1 MPAPHVNDED
11 LFEMETMTSGWT
23 TELRGRVVSIFWAL
37 VFLFLLLV
45 ARMFYLQYLERDWYY
60 AKARNQQEAY
70 IDLHA
75 LRGEIRDRNG
85 QALATSVARKSVAV
99 NPTEVRDIGA
109 TARTLGRILKTDPA
123 HLSQIMRRGGTF
135 AWIQRKAPEKTVEEI
150 DKLIQQGRLPGVFFL
165 SEASGRRFYPKGRL
179 AAHLLG
185 STGIDDQGLDGIEA
199 SHEEILG
206 GTPGR
211 IRALLDRDGWRMP
224 IENSVVQGV
233 KPGHHLVLTLDE
245 TIQYIAERELARQ
258 VKEYKA
264 KGGIC
269 MVLDARSAEI
279 LALAIQPDFPADR
292 FGEVEPELR
301 RNRAITDPYEPG
313 STFKVFLAGAA
324 LQAGVRPSDMF
335 YCPGNLLVDGWT
347 IHNANDGLVSGG
359 TESLT
364 DIIAYSFNTGT
375 ASVALS
381 LGREKLGR
389 SLEAFGFGNPT
400 GVGLHGEEPGLLS
413 DYHDWAA
420 INTATISFGQGVAV
434 TPLQLVSGMQAVANG
449 GIRMR
454 PRIVKEIVDEKG
466 RVLQSSAPE
475 ELSRPLTPQA
485 ARHLQEILET
495 VCTRGTGKGARVP
508 GYMVAG
514 KTGTAQVVEN
524 GVYSSGRYIAS
535 FLGFAPARDPRLVV
549 LVKIE
554 EPGTVY
560 WGGVVAAPVFS
571 RVAGQALWKMGV
583 RPTPGLVQKAENE

>member
-1 MPAPHVNDED
+1 
-11 LFEMETMTSGWT
+11 MERMAGGWT
-23 TELRGRVVSIFWAL
+23 TELKGRVVSVFWGL
-37 VFLFLLLV
+37 VFLFLILSV
-45 ARMFYLQYLERDWYY
+45 RMFYLQYLERDWYY
-60 AKARNQQEAY
+60 AKARNQQQSD
-70 IDLHA
+70 IILHA
-75 LRGEIRDRNG
+75 RRGEIRDRNG
-85 QALATSVARKSVAV
+85 LALATSVARQSVCV
-99 NPTEVRDIGA
+99 DPTQVSDIGA
-109 TARTLGRILKTDPA
+109 TARVLGHILKTDPA
-123 HLSQIMRRGGTF
+123 HLSGVIRRGGTF
-135 AWIQRKAPEKTVEEI
+135 QWIQRKAPEKAVAEI
-150 DKLIQQGRLPGVFFL
+150 DQLLKQGRLPGVFFQM
-165 SEASGRRFYPKGRL
+165 EETGRRFYPKGRL

-185 STGIDDQGLDGIEA
+185 ATGIDDQGLDGIEA
-199 SHEEILG
+199 AHEEVLG

-211 IRALLDRDGWRMP
+211 VRAAVDKDGWRIP
-224 IENSVVQGV
+224 TENAVVQGV
-233 KPGHHLVLTLDE
+233 KPGKHLVLTLDE

-258 VKEYKA
+258 VKEFKA

-269 MVLDARSAEI
+269 LVMDVRTAEV

-292 FGEVEPELR
+292 FAEVDPALR

-324 LQAGVRPSDMF
+324 LQAGVQPSSMF
-335 YCPGNLLVDGWT
+335 HCPGNLVVDGWT

-381 LGREKLGR
+381 IGRENLGRG
-389 SLEAFGFGNPT
+389 LEAFGFGHPT
-400 GVGLHGEEPGLLS
+400 GIGLQGEEPGILS

-420 INTATISFGQGVAV
+420 IETATISFGQGVAV

-449 GIRMR
+449 GVRMR
-454 PRIVKEIVDEKG
+454 PRIVKQIMDDQG

-475 ELSRPLTPQA
+475 ELGRPLTPEA
-485 ARHLQEILET
+485 ARHLRDILEN
-495 VCTRGTGKGARVP
+495 VCTRGTGKNARVP
-508 GYMVAG
+508 GYLVAG

-524 GVYSSGRYIAS
+524 GVYSSGRFIAS
-535 FLGFAPARDPRLVV
+535 FLGFAPARDPRLVM

-560 WGGVVAAPVFS
+560 WGGVAAAPVFS